1 MKNQY
6 EDFEDFIEWLKN
18 DGLKPKSSE
27 RLWRKKIFAN
37 LQNGH
42 KKSLVNYADFLTYK
56 QLNSLLGKRII
67 YKDINALVTEV
78 KQEQQDCLLFMQN
91 QQILRIKLNDLDSF
105 IDKIIQNK
113 GK

>member
-1 MKNQY
+1 MKIQY
-6 EDFEDFIEWLKN
+6 EDFEDFIKWLKG

-27 RLWRKKIFAN
+27 RLWRKKIFVN

-42 KKSLVNYADFLTYK
+42 KKTLENYADFSTYK

-78 KQEQQDCLLFMQN
+78 KQEQQDCLLFMHN